1 MRFDFGV
8 PLSSPYI
15 LSRKLLIFYTKGEK
29 WRTIDMY
36 FLNIYIIHT
45 YILKHTF
52 IIIPISDK
60 REVRTENGAGF
71 AVLVTHKADFQ
82 LKAVKEEQEDF
93 ILWQNFL
100 PSAGECKQLLT

>member
-1 MRFDFGV
+1 M
-8 PLSSPYI
+8 
-15 LSRKLLIFYTKGEK
+15 
-29 WRTIDMY
+29 
-36 FLNIYIIHT
+36 
-45 YILKHTF
+45 
-52 IIIPISDK
+52 
-60 REVRTENGAGF
+60 RTENGAGF